1 MPEEPDTPVE
11 ATPVLALEAGAFDV
25 PQPRRL
31 AAPPSPTQT
40 AATKGRYPLIDTPE
54 DNATF
59 EGSCVNGSP
68 VSKAALRKKHA
79 RLTSMHVD
87 TRLKDG
93 RRLFISH
100 ARPSDAEEMV
110 GYVIRVSGESDFLS
124 FGAGE
129 LGLSVEDEVKFIA
142 ELEDGTSGFML
153 KGIVDTQIVSMGY
166 VARQKRA
173 RVRHLGQFGITVAKS
188 HWGLGI
194 GRAMCL
200 AMLDV
205 ARDVGV
211 TKVNLRARDDN
222 AKAIGLYE
230 SVGFEHEGVTHR
242 ALKIGE
248 RYYSEVLMGIS
259 LD

>member
-1 MPEEPDTPVE
+1 
-11 ATPVLALEAGAFDV
+11 
-25 PQPRRL
+25 
-31 AAPPSPTQT
+31 
-40 AATKGRYPLIDTPE
+40 
-54 DNATF
+54 
-59 EGSCVNGSP
+59 
-68 VSKAALRKKHA
+68 
-79 RLTSMHVD
+79 MHVD

-110 GYVIRVSGESDFLS
+110 GYVNRVSGESDLLT

-166 VARQKRA
+166 VARQKARPRTTPRA
-173 RVRHLGQFGITVAKS
+173 VWDHRRQVALGSRDRQGKA
-188 HWGLGI
+188 
-194 GRAMCL
+194 RL

-222 AKAIGLYE
+222 AKAIGLCTKA
-230 SVGFEHEGVTHR
+230 SVSSDEGVTHR
-242 ALKIGE
+242 ALKD
-248 RYYSEVLMGIS
+248 RRALTYSEVLMGIS